1 VGLVE
6 LVVTEQVQLDHL
18 LFFQQLPQTVVA
30 VGQQARGV
38 RQTVDRVVAVTLIQ
52 ADSLQV
58 V

>member
-1 VGLVE
+1 
-6 LVVTEQVQLDHL
+6 VQLDHL

-30 VGQQARGV
+30 VGHQA
-38 RQTVDRVVAVTLIQ
+38 QEPQPTVDRVVAVTLIQ